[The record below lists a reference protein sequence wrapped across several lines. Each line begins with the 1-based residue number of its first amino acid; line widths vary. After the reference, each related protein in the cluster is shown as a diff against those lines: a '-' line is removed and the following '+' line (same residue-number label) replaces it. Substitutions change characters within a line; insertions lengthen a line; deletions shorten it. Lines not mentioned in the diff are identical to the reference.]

1 MKDTDIQIYLDR
13 AYRTNDPKKLGRL
26 WAWLYEKRVRASWH
40 RKHIYAESNF
50 TKLLPKRG
58 ILLWNHCL
66 PSCLRWEFNFISQ
79 RNNQTWTVFVWLMFF
94 LSIKPELPDI
104 LRMILINQWN
114 LLSFLTFMINFS
126 TLGKEVVKMTA
137 QTKPYSVAIQQK
149 AFRLMSAG
157 ATACELDITPSTARM
172 WRAAFL

>member
-1 MKDTDIQIYLDR
+1 
-13 AYRTNDPKKLGRL
+13 
-26 WAWLYEKRVRASWH
+26 
-40 RKHIYAESNF
+40 
-50 TKLLPKRG
+50 
-58 ILLWNHCL
+58 
-66 PSCLRWEFNFISQ
+66 
-79 RNNQTWTVFVWLMFF
+79 MFF

-172 WRAAFL
+172 